1 MRKYSIILTIYLI
14 LLIIHSALIVSFLLL
29 FYSPTFPYLIYDA
42 LKIVRDTE
50 GYLISDFEI
59 EGIVN
64 GIILVSVI
72 VYVFNW
78 VIIFAHSLL
87 MKKVEERRLRRD
99 EQN

>member
-78 VIIFAHSLL
+78 VIIFTHSLTTN
-87 MKKVEERRLRRD
+87 EEGRRKEGGER
-99 EQN
+99 